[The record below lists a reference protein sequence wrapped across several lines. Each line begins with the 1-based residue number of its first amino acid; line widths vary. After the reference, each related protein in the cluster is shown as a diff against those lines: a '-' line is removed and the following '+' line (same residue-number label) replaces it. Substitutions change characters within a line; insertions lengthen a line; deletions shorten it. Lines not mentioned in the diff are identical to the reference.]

1 MWRRGGQRK
10 LSEPQSCP
18 SAALRPHAS
27 CYAMKGATS
36 FSSLPPSPLWNLT
49 NHIST
54 RSHGPFGSL
63 YPQSLQ
69 DIDEAILLYLFTF
82 KLYGHPWACSDRKNN
97 LVIAATAKESNYYLG
112 RSDSPIV
119 KTKLYFITRLHHPH

>member
-10 LSEPQSCP
+10 LSESQSCP

-82 KLYGHPWACSDRKNN
+82 KLYRHPWACSDRKNN

-119 KTKLYFITRLHHPH
+119 KTKLYFITRLYHPH